1 MLSFPL
7 TPSSSAAQSAATGL
21 PQQPAAAIP
30 MAPAG
35 TLSGHRATTGL
46 PTRANVPPTVS
57 APAASATASR
67 RRATDALRDLRANPG
82 QVLYENGLGVSSLT
96 TTRFMFKS
104 KTTSAMPKLSNTVR
118 LDGQPAPTI
127 PHALAAGNN
136 SPAAVPGGTGPA
148 TPGAVAA
155 ALQSPAASSAS
166 IDSCFKDSTAA
177 DRASLKLTINNLKA
191 NAQLSHGE
199 ATSLVLALR
208 RSVGSASDA
217 NEVLLGLGN
226 VNPVADVLTPNAA
239 VSPREQAA
247 WQFAAE
253 IAGMKGGV
261 GLDLLS
267 KVSRRTA
274 PPAGGPAPLAF
285 SPAERGAVRS
295 YLRAAQ
301 EVARAAHA
309 SGAAAP
315 GMDPASIYA
324 HGNLGAAIQ
333 ATPGSWPGRD
343 QQPTPPTIPL
353 TLAEKALL
361 AVRDELDP
369 AITTIHGCRFAV
381 ELVRGGMVTSDPL
394 NPDGTKSEFQRAH
407 SRANKTVT
415 THVRRATRPH
425 EDPMTATAG
434 ALQRGVAHK
443 AQSSFHA
450 YEVVVSDAGLGA
462 GVRVGNNGG
471 IHEGRAMKD
480 MAVVIQDAIGRSGG
494 PGGQA
499 LPTATAPISHAALQ
513 TDIAAGGHTLRN
525 IVRDAVL
532 AKGQSEALFL
542 TRLARGD
549 QLAGTGLEN
558 AAAAILARIEPAPF
572 PAGLEDTINAMLTA
586 QNQPLTPELLLRWGA
601 DAGGP
606 GDANAARTQRSS
618 ATPTAAGAVNWKL
631 FCEGFGRAAESDVPA
646 VATPSLRG
654 MSNQQLSDVLC
665 GLITP
670 EELGANTALVDSA
683 TTHGTTKNASA
694 IASGIFL
701 HGAGTARADFGGGVS
716 RAVGMESTVT
726 TAASSLRMFKTS
738 VTRVQGGGGGT
749 VGQTLGHTDIA
760 SAALAGSA
768 DAGYAYDVIHQDGVV
783 FNFPRHLSGGVGGDR
798 DLAQRKAR
806 LVQLLLGAAPSDGVP
821 FKVPPNPE
829 DDSPIVRALQE
840 FGSELSIGTFDM
852 TQTEHRTTG
861 SGSVAAG
868 VTAGDFKLGLAP
880 TGVAGQTKFTTS
892 HYEERTG
899 SLKVVKDTRADAFK
913 ATGFGSVGSLTGLID
928 AGKQP
933 PEGGWPDGMS
943 EVTWKAQLGAG
954 NFTSGSVDFMHDG
967 TARSTIR
974 ILADDKELGTSFAT
988 TTFMNNKG
996 IVNALSPELDQF
1008 AADKA
1013 EKYFPDRTQ
1022 RDRDHA
1028 VRTERKVIGE
1038 FLGQVREEK
1047 DMSAASQ
1054 LYWEFKDNASS
1065 DLLAAAGELTA
1076 SLGDTAVSKLAEGE
1090 LDRAHTDPDNR
1101 SARFVININ
1110 TRNVSQTKGPNGL
1123 LGATHVNERKFTEQR
1138 LKFT

>member
-1 MLSFPL
+1 MAFELNPL
-7 TPSSSAAQSAATGL
+7 SSAAHTAATGL
-21 PQQPAAAIP
+21 PQQQPAAITL
-30 MAPAG
+30 APAG

-46 PTRANVPPTVS
+46 PTRANVPPPVS
-57 APAASATASR
+57 TPTASATASR
-67 RRATDALRDLRANPG
+67 RRATDALRELRTNPG

-96 TTRFMFKS
+96 TTRFVFKS

-118 LDGQPAPTI
+118 LDRQPAPTI

-136 SPAAVPGGTGPA
+136 SPAAVAGGRGPA

-155 ALQSPAASSAS
+155 AMQSPTASSDS
-166 IDSCFKDSTAA
+166 IDSCFKDSSAA
-177 DRASLKLTINNLKA
+177 DRVSLKATINDLKA
-191 NAQLSHGE
+191 TAQLSHGE

-208 RSVGSASDA
+208 RSVGTAADA
-217 NEVLLGLGN
+217 NEVLLGLGE
-226 VNPVADVLTPNAA
+226 VNLVADVRTRKAT
-239 VSPREQAA
+239 VSPRERAA

-253 IAGMKGGV
+253 IEGMKGGV

-267 KVSRRTA
+267 KVSGRPA
-274 PPAGGPAPLAF
+274 APAGGPAPLAF
-285 SPAERGAVRS
+285 APAERGAVRA
-295 YLRAAQ
+295 YLRAAH

-309 SGAAAP
+309 SGAAVP
-315 GMDPASIYA
+315 GLDPGSIYA

-333 ATPGSWPGRD
+333 ATPGGWPGRD

-353 TLAEKALL
+353 TRAEKALL

-381 ELVRGGMVTSDPL
+381 ELMRGGMVTSDPL

-407 SRANKTVT
+407 SRAHKTVT

-425 EDPMTATAG
+425 EDPLKATAG

-443 AQSSFHA
+443 AQSSLHA

-462 GVRVGNNGG
+462 GFRVGNNGR
-471 IHEGRAMKD
+471 IHGGRAMKD

-499 LPTATAPISHAALQ
+499 LPTAAAPIGHAALQ
-513 TDIAAGGHTLRN
+513 QDIAAGGHTLRN

-549 QLAGTGLEN
+549 QLTGTGLEN
-558 AAAAILARIEPAPF
+558 AAAAILERIQPGPF
-572 PAGLEDTINAMLTA
+572 PAGLEDAIKGMLTA
-586 QNQPLTPELLLRWGA
+586 QNRPLTPELLLQWGA

-606 GDANAARTQRSS
+606 ADASAARTQRTS
-618 ATPTAAGAVNWKL
+618 ATPTAAGAVDWKL
-631 FCEGFGRAAESDVPA
+631 FCEGFGRAGEGDVPA

-654 MSNQQLSDVLC
+654 MTNQQLSDVLC
-665 GLITP
+665 DLIMQ
-670 EELGANTALVDSA
+670 EELGTNTVLVDSA
-683 TTHGTTKNASA
+683 TTHGTTKNASG

-701 HGAGTARADFGGGVS
+701 HGAGTVRVDLGGGGS
-716 RAVGMESTVT
+716 RAVGLESTVT

-738 VTRVQGGGGGT
+738 VTRVQAGGGGT
-749 VGQTLGHTDIA
+749 VGQVLGHTDIA

-768 DAGYAYDVIHQDGVV
+768 DAGYAYDDVHQEGVV

-798 DLAQRKAR
+798 DLAQRKMR

-840 FGSELSIGTFDM
+840 FGGELSVGTFGM

-861 SGSVAAG
+861 SASVAAG

-899 SLKVVKDTRADAFK
+899 SLKVIKDTRADAFK
-913 ATGFGSVGSLTGLID
+913 ATAFGSVGALNGLID
-928 AGKQP
+928 AGAQP
-933 PEGGWPDGMS
+933 PKGGWPEG
-943 EVTWKAQLGAG
+943 EGGVTWQAQLGAG
-954 NFTSGSVDFMHDG
+954 SFTSGSVDFMHDG

-974 ILADDKELGTSFAT
+974 ILADDKELPTSFAT
-988 TTFMNNKG
+988 TTFANNKA
-996 IVNALSPELDQF
+996 IVKALAPELDQF

-1013 EKYFPDRTQ
+1013 EKYFPDRT
-1022 RDRDHA
+1022 RRNRDHA
-1028 VRTERKVIGE
+1028 VQTERQVIGE

-1047 DMSAASQ
+1047 DMSASSQ
-1054 LYWEFKDNASS
+1054 LYWEFKDTASS
-1065 DLLAAAGELTA
+1065 DLLAAAGELA
-1076 SLGDTAVSKLAEGE
+1076 ESLGDTAVSKLAKGE

-1123 LGATHVNERKFTEQR
+1123 VGATHTNERRFTEQR
-1138 LKFT
+1138 LDFT